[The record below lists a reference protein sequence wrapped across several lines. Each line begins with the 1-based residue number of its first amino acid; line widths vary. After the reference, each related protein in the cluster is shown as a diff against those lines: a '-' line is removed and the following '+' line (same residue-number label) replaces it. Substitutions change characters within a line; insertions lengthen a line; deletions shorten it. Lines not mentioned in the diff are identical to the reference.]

1 MDDISFQSLNGD
13 ASLHALNGELSP
25 PAKSRKRRTVF
36 NAEQVQILE
45 DVFQRTQFV
54 TGEEKTRLAQ
64 HLNVTE
70 FTIKIWF
77 QNRRAK
83 EKKTPGGDGGSMSG
97 DGFEM
102 ISENFN
108 VKEEYGSA
116 VSEDSV
122 GADNDSASRNGI
134 SNAHLESLLA
144 AANQAHGGS
153 EQPSSAVAPCKE
165 EQASSSPPL
174 QKSVA
179 RERKVIA
186 EREPDDPGSRST
198 ISLALSSMLNNTKP
212 CTMWT
217 PTTSMALSDI
227 CVTAGF
233 GNSVQPSTPTSS
245 LPTPDF
251 ASLLRCQNSQWP
263 VTNGLPSLSSLTAPV
278 QSQTSA
284 RKRRADD
291 PVALPKPI
299 PTRATA
305 TPISDEDDVVDTQG
319 RAFTKRMQKIYRQ
332 DTKAYLELQNEV
344 NSVIFKYEMKLL

>member
-1 MDDISFQSLNGD
+1 MDDISFHSLNGD
-13 ASLHALNGELSP
+13 ASLQALNGELSP

-83 EKKTPGGDGGSMSG
+83 EKKTPGGEGGSMSG
-97 DGFEM
+97 DALEM

-108 VKEEYGSA
+108 IKEEYGSA
-116 VSEDSV
+116 VSEDSMS
-122 GADNDSASRNGI
+122 ADNDSASRNGI

-144 AANQAHGGS
+144 AANRAHNGS
-153 EQPSSAVAPCKE
+153 EQPSSAGAPCKE
-165 EQASSSPPL
+165 ENAPNSPSL

-179 RERKVIA
+179 RERKVTA
-186 EREPDDPGSRST
+186 EREPDDPGNRSS

-212 CTMWT
+212 STMWT

-233 GNSVQPSTPTSS
+233 GNGIQPSTPTSS

-263 VTNGLPSLSSLTAPV
+263 VTNGLPSLSLTAPI

-284 RKRRADD
+284 RKRRAEE